1 MAAINL
7 ISGEHLSKTY
17 GDRFLFNDLN
27 FGISQG
33 EKVALVGKNGAGKS
47 TLLKILAKIV
57 NPDKGDVS
65 LRQGVTVG
73 YLAQDPD
80 LPLNKTI
87 WEAIVQADSPT
98 ITAIRNYENSI
109 LPENIEDADRMEKAM
124 NEMERLDAWSYD
136 AKIKE
141 VTSKLGLEDTQ
152 KPISKLSG
160 GQKKRVALAKLMLD
174 EPDLWLLDEPT
185 NHLDLATIEWLE
197 NYWASANTTLLLIT
211 HDRYFLDKI
220 CNRIFELDNGHIYR
234 YEANYGQFLEQKS
247 ERIAQAHTEADK
259 AYQHMKKELDWIRRQ
274 PKARGTKAK
283 YRVEAFEG
291 IKEKAGNRPEGNNMD
306 IMFGAKR
313 QGKKIIELHD
323 VSFDFQS
330 EVEGQK
336 RTQKILD
343 KFNYKFVRGER
354 IGIIGKNGAG
364 KSTFLSLLTGE
375 LEPQKGHIEKG
386 DNTHFG
392 YYTQMPPS
400 FDDSMRVIEVIQA
413 IGEMAT
419 VSEETKQ
426 QVSASQLLT
435 QFNFP
440 PAQQYKNV
448 GTLSGGEKRRLQLL
462 QILIKMPN
470 FLILDE
476 PTNDLD
482 LQTLSVLEEFLSN
495 YGGCLILVS
504 HDRYFLDN
512 LVEHLFVFEGEGEI
526 RDFNGNYTD
535 FREEEAEKL
544 KESQNKSSTKNA
556 HSIAPVKTNNSSNK
570 LNFKEKQELEQLDKD
585 IQKLTKQKEELVSLM
600 NGGETDYDKI
610 SKWSAEMEV
619 IVNTLDEKEMRWL
632 ELSER
637 E

>member
-1 MAAINL
+1 MSAVNL
-7 ISGEHLSKTY
+7 ISGESLSKTY
-17 GDRFLFNDLN
+17 GDRFLFKDLN

-33 EKVALVGKNGAGKS
+33 EKVALVGRNGAGKS
-47 TLLKILAKIV
+47 TLLKILAKITT
-57 NPDKGDVS
+57 PDTGDVS
-65 LRQGVTVG
+65 LRQGVRVG

-80 LPLNKTI
+80 LPQNKTI
-87 WEAIVQADSPT
+87 WDAIVQADSPV
-98 ITAIRNYENSI
+98 ITAIRNYENAI
-109 LPENIEDADRMEKAM
+109 LPENIENTAAMEKAM
-124 NEMERLDAWSYD
+124 GEMERLDAWAYD

-152 KPISKLSG
+152 KTIAELSG
-160 GQKKRVALAKLMLD
+160 GQKKRVALAKLLLD

-197 NYWASANTTLLLIT
+197 NYWASASTTLLLIT

-220 CNRIFELDNGHIYR
+220 CNRIFELDDGHIYR
-234 YEANYGQFLEQKS
+234 YEANYAQFLEQKS

-259 AYQHMKKELDWIRRQ
+259 AHQHMKKELEWIRRQ

-283 YRVEAFEG
+283 YRVEAFEEV
-291 IKEKAGNRPEGNNMD
+291 KRKAHNRPDEQKMN
-306 IMFGAKR
+306 IEFGAKR

-323 VSFDFQS
+323 VGF
-330 EVEGQK
+330 EYATEKG
-336 RTQKILD
+336 TQTILK

-375 LEPQKGHIEKG
+375 LAPQKGRIEKG
-386 DNTHFG
+386 ENTHFG
-392 YYTQMPPS
+392 YYTQMPPT
-400 FDDSMRVIEVIQA
+400 FDDSMRVIEVIQQ
-413 IGEMAT
+413 IGEMTT
-419 VSEETKQ
+419 VSEGH

-482 LQTLSVLEEFLSN
+482 LQTLSILEEFLSN

-512 LVEHLFVFEGEGEI
+512 LVEHLFVFEGEGKI

-535 FREEEAEKL
+535 YREDETEKL
-544 KESQNKSSTKNA
+544 KEAQNQASKSTQTATSNK
-556 HSIAPVKTNNSSNK
+556 VKTTSNK
-570 LNFKEKQELEQLDKD
+570 LTFKEKQELETLEKD
-585 IQKLTKQKEELVSLM
+585 IEKLTLQKEEIVEFM
-600 NGGETDYDKI
+600 NSGETDYDKI
-610 SKWSAEMEV
+610 SKWSSEMEI
-619 IVNTLDEKEMRWL
+619 IVNSLDEKEMRWL
-632 ELSER
+632 ELSEK

>member
-17 GDRFLFNDLN
+17 GDRFLFKDLN

-33 EKVALVGKNGAGKS
+33 EKVALVGRNGAGKS
-47 TLLKILAKIV
+47 TLLKILAKV
-57 NPDKGDVS
+57 NAPDKGDVS
-65 LRQGVTVG
+65 LRQGVRVG

-80 LPLNKTI
+80 LPENKTI
-87 WEAIVQADSPT
+87 WEAIVQADSAV
-98 ITAIRNYENSI
+98 ITAIRRYENAI
-109 LPENIEDADRMEKAM
+109 LPENIDNTEAMEKAM
-124 NEMERLDAWSYD
+124 GEMERLDAWAYD

-141 VTSKLGLEDTQ
+141 ITSKLGLDDTQ
-152 KPISKLSG
+152 KTIAELSG
-160 GQKKRVALAKLMLD
+160 GQKKRVALAKLLLD

-197 NYWASANTTLLLIT
+197 NYWASASTTLLLIT

-234 YEANYGQFLEQKS
+234 YEANYAQFLELKS

-259 AYQHMKKELDWIRRQ
+259 AHQHMKKELEWIRRQ

-283 YRVEAFEG
+283 YRVEAFEDV
-291 IKEKAGNRPEGNNMD
+291 KQKAHNRPDEQKMN
-306 IMFGAKR
+306 IEFGAKR

-323 VSFDFQS
+323 VGFEYATDK
-330 EVEGQK
+330 G
-336 RTQKILD
+336 TQTILK

-375 LEPQKGHIEKG
+375 IEPQKGRIEKG
-386 DNTHFG
+386 ENTHFG
-392 YYTQMPPS
+392 YYTQMPPT
-400 FDDSMRVIEVIQA
+400 FDDSMRVIEVIQQ

-419 VSEETKQ
+419 VSEGH

-512 LVEHLFVFEGEGEI
+512 LVEHLFVFEGEGKI

-535 FREEEAEKL
+535 YREEEAEKL
-544 KESQNKSSTKNA
+544 KEAQNQTKKNTQVA
-556 HSIAPVKTNNSSNK
+556 TSNKVKTTSNK
-570 LNFKEKQELEQLDKD
+570 LTFKEKQELETLEKD
-585 IQKLTKQKEELVSLM
+585 IEKLTLQKEEIVELM
-600 NGGETDYDKI
+600 NSGETDYDKI
-610 SKWSAEMEV
+610 SKWSSEMET
-619 IVNTLDEKEMRWL
+619 IVNSLDEKEMRWL
-632 ELSER
+632 ELSEK

>member
-7 ISGEHLSKTY
+7 ISGESLSKTY

-47 TLLKILAKIV
+47 TLLKILAKITT
-57 NPDKGDVS
+57 PDKGDVS

-73 YLAQDPD
+73 YLDQDPD

-124 NEMERLDAWSYD
+124 NEMERLDAWAYD

-141 VTSKLGLEDTQ
+141 ITSKLGLEDTEKGIAQ
-152 KPISKLSG
+152 LSG
-160 GQKKRVALAKLMLD
+160 GQKKRVALAKLLLD

-197 NYWASANTTLLLIT
+197 NYWASSNTTLLLIT

-234 YEANYGQFLEQKS
+234 YEANYGQFLELKS
-247 ERIAQAHTEADK
+247 ERIAQGHTEADK

-291 IKEKAGNRPEGNNMD
+291 IKEKASNRPEGNNMS
-306 IMFGAKR
+306 IEFGAKR

-330 EVEGQK
+330 DKG
-336 RTQKILD
+336 TQKILD

-375 LEPQKGHIEKG
+375 LDPTKGHIEKG
-386 DNTHFG
+386 ENTHFG

-419 VSEETKQ
+419 VSEESKH

-535 FREEEAEKL
+535 YREEETEKL
-544 KESQNKSSTKNA
+544 KESQGKSSTKNA
-556 HSIAPVKTNNSSNK
+556 HSIAPVKTNTSNK
-570 LNFKEKQELEQLDKD
+570 LSFKEKQELENTEKE
-585 IQKLTKQKEELVSLM
+585 IAKLTKQKEELVKLM

-619 IVNTLDEKEMRWL
+619 IVDSLDEKEMRWL

>member
-65 LRQGVTVG
+65 LRQGVRVG

-109 LPENIEDADRMEKAM
+109 LPENIEDSERMEKAM
-124 NEMERLDAWSYD
+124 NEMERLDAWAYD

-141 VTSKLGLEDTQ
+141 ITSKLGLEDTE
-152 KPISKLSG
+152 KSIAKLSG
-160 GQKKRVALAKLMLD
+160 GQKKRVALAKLLLD

-234 YEANYGQFLEQKS
+234 YEANYGQFLELKS
-247 ERIAQAHTEADK
+247 ERVAQAHTEADK

-291 IKEKAGNRPEGNNMD
+291 IKEKASNRPEGNNMD
-306 IMFGAKR
+306 IQFGAKR

-323 VSFDFQS
+323 VSFEFQS
-330 EVEGQK
+330 EKGK
-336 RTQKILD
+336 QKILD
-343 KFNYKFVRGER
+343 NFNYKFVRGER

-364 KSTFLSLLTGE
+364 KSTFLSLLTGA
-375 LEPQKGHIEKG
+375 LEPTKGHIEKG
-386 DNTHFG
+386 ENTHFG

-419 VSEETKQ
+419 VSEETKH

-535 FREEEAEKL
+535 YREEEAEKI
-544 KESQNKSSTKNA
+544 KESQNKPSNKNA
-556 HSIAPVKTNNSSNK
+556 HSIAPVKTNSSNK
-570 LNFKEKQELEQLDKD
+570 LSFKEKQELENLDKE
-585 IQKLTKQKEELVSLM
+585 IEKLTKQKEELVALM
-600 NGGETDYDKI
+600 NSGETDYDKI
-610 SKWSAEMEV
+610 SKWSIEMEV
-619 IVNTLDEKEMRWL
+619 IVNSLDEKEMRWL

>member
-1 MAAINL
+1 M
-7 ISGEHLSKTY
+7 
-17 GDRFLFNDLN
+17 
-27 FGISQG
+27 
-33 EKVALVGKNGAGKS
+33 
-47 TLLKILAKIV
+47 KILFCQKNI
-57 NPDKGDVS
+57 
-65 LRQGVTVG
+65 
-73 YLAQDPD
+73 
-80 LPLNKTI
+80 
-87 WEAIVQADSPT
+87 
-98 ITAIRNYENSI
+98 ENS
-109 LPENIEDADRMEKAM
+109 DAMEKAM
-124 NEMERLDAWSYD
+124 NEMERLDAWAYD

-141 VTSKLGLEDTQ
+141 ITSKLGLEDTE

-234 YEANYGQFLEQKS
+234 YDANYGQFLEQKS
-247 ERIAQAHTEADK
+247 ERVAQAHIEADK
-259 AYQHMKKELDWIRRQ
+259 AYQHMRKELEWIRRQ

-291 IKEKAGNRPEGNNMD
+291 IKEKASNRPEGNNMD
-306 IMFGAKR
+306 IQFGAKR

-330 EVEGQK
+330 EKDGQK

-375 LEPQKGHIEKG
+375 LAPTKGHIEKG
-386 DNTHFG
+386 ENTHFG
-392 YYTQMPPS
+392 YYTQMPPT
-400 FDDSMRVIEVIQA
+400 FDDSMRVIEVIQQ

-419 VSEETKQ
+419 VSEESKH

-535 FREEEAEKL
+535 YREEEIEKV

-556 HSIAPVKTNNSSNK
+556 HSIAPVKTNTSNK
-570 LNFKEKQELEQLDKD
+570 LNFKEKQELEQAEKE
-585 IQKLTKQKEELVSLM
+585 IERLTKQKEELVKLM
-600 NGGETDYDKI
+600 NSGETDYDKI
-610 SKWSAEMEV
+610 SKWSNEMEI
-619 IVNTLDEKEMRWL
+619 IVNSLDKTEMRWL